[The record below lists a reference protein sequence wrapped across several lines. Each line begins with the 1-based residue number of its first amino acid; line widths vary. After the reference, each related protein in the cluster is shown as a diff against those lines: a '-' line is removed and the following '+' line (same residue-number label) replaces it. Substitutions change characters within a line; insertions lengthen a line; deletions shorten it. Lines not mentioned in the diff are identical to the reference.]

1 MQVNIICKMDHIGKM
16 PFSTE
21 WARELSQ
28 YRSISPNPAEDRE
41 TKDMV
46 CQAAGG
52 AFRLGDWTYRLGIHR
67 SSTGKCITQERD
79 LPWEY
84 LYDCIK
90 LSRKD
95 FIIYLP
101 KGIAGRFFSHI
112 NYGKSSLH
120 YVLRE
125 KKISR
130 AYAWYDPKA
139 DGILVFQLTGACKD
153 EENTYPAY
161 DGFGRYDTLYEI
173 VEGVIGRDGHWVKEP
188 ECRFF

>member
-1 MQVNIICKMDHIGKM
+1 MEFIGKM
-16 PFSTE
+16 PYSTE
-21 WARELSQ
+21 WARVLSQ
-28 YRSISPNPAEDRE
+28 YRSILSNHDEDRE
-41 TKDMV
+41 INDMV
-46 CQAAGG
+46 CHAAGG
-52 AFRLGDWTYRLGIHR
+52 AFGLGDWSYPLRIHR
-67 SSTGKCITQERD
+67 SSIGKCITQERD

-95 FIIYLP
+95 FIIFLP
-101 KGIAGRFFSHI
+101 KGIDSHFFSHI
-112 NYGKSSLH
+112 KYGRSSLH
-120 YVLRE
+120 YGQRD

-139 DGILVFQLTGACKD
+139 DGILVFQLTGDCKD

-173 VEGVIGRDGHWVKEP
+173 VEGIIGRDGNWIKEP
-188 ECRFF
+188 VCRFY